1 MLASVV
7 TALLLASSASHV
19 AAGPLESRHKHIARG
34 YRQDAAILEDYTP
47 YHVRYLALDCQ
58 DKHNTTFFD
67 KCCHPLLRWQKLSDR
82 PKECI
87 PSPAASS
94 AAAAAEP
101 TSPPIDEDPI
111 DDECDPEEDP
121 EEECED
127 ETTTTAPAATLASIA
142 TSTKAPEPTSTK
154 APHSEPPVTSA
165 EPTTTHRPSTTRMVT
180 STVRTSSAEPTTSA
194 APDNGNTG
202 GELITGGQATWFK
215 QNGGTGACGQ
225 KHSDSDNIV
234 AMDIRMYGDEN
245 SRSKYCGKSVL
256 ITNKKNGKQ
265 AKAIVADCC
274 PTCVSRGSLDMS
286 TGLFQSLG
294 ATIDDGVFPIE
305 YEILN

>member
-47 YHVRYLALDCQ
+47 YHVRYLALNCQ
-58 DKHNTTFFD
+58 GQHNTTFFE

-127 ETTTTAPAATLASIA
+127 ETTTTAPAATLAPVT

-165 EPTTTHRPSTTRMVT
+165 EPTTTHRPSTTRMET
-180 STVRTSSAEPTTSA
+180 STLRTSSAEPTTSA
-194 APDNGNTG
+194 APDNGNDG
-202 GELITGGQATWFK
+202 GNFISGGFATFFS
-215 QNGGTGACGQ
+215 QNGNAGACG
-225 KHSDSDNIV
+225 KVHKDSDYVVAVDYRRYGALNKQSDLCGKKVHIINI
-234 AMDIRMYGDEN
+234 EN
-245 SRSKYCGKSVL
+245 GKSVD
-256 ITNKKNGKQ
+256 
-265 AKAIVADCC
+265 AVVADAC
-274 PTCVSRGSLDMS
+274 PSCVNENCLDLSM
-286 TGLFQSLG
+286 G
-294 ATIDDGVFPIE
+294 AFDAIAARVDGMVKIKYE
-305 YEILN
+305 YIN